1 MRIGFLCAH
10 NPFDRN
16 AFSGTAYYA
25 LQGLERF
32 AASGGITELR
42 VLGTHR
48 RPVPGG
54 RYFDI
59 VRKLAG
65 IAPHQASFEREAD
78 LGAGLDWII
87 SLVSTDL
94 ALSVAPKLKAPLAHV
109 TDATPQFLREFYGYA
124 VPKEKDV
131 AEAALIDFS
140 SRVVFSSD
148 FMRQRAIVE
157 FGEHHRTKMRAISFG
172 VNLDRV
178 PQAANLSLQAPLPG
192 ESVELLFIG
201 KEWERKGG
209 PLALE
214 IISALRRS
222 GTDARLTIVGCDP
235 QDAKQTEGVTIIPF
249 LDKNDKGDGR
259 RFDDILDNAHLFLLP
274 TRADCTP
281 MVIAEANAHSLPAVV
296 TGVGGVGSLITE
308 GRNGKLLPLGAEAE
322 DWADVIRS
330 ILSDSTRYE
339 QLRSDSFSH
348 FQNRLNWSAWTRD
361 IIADLAAR

>member
-25 LQGLERF
+25 LRGLEQF
-32 AASGGITELR
+32 AARGEITELR

-54 RYFDI
+54 RYIDV

-65 IAPHQASFEREAD
+65 IAPYQASFEREAD
-78 LGAGLDWII
+78 LGTGLDWII

-94 ALSVAPKLKAPLAHV
+94 ALSLAPKLKAPLAHV
-109 TDATPQFLREFYGYA
+109 TDATPQFLREFYGYE
-124 VPKEKDV
+124 VPKEKDI
-131 AEAALIDFS
+131 AEAALIEFS
-140 SRVVFSSD
+140 SRVIFSSD

-157 FGEHHRTKMRAISFG
+157 FGENHRKKMRAISFG

-178 PQAANLSLQAPLPG
+178 PQSANISLQAPSLGKP
-192 ESVELLFIG
+192 VELLFIG

-214 IISALRRS
+214 IISALRHL

-235 QDAKQTEGVTIIPF
+235 QDAKQAEGVTIIPF
-249 LDKNDKGDGR
+249 LDKNDKDDGR
-259 RFDDILDNAHLFLLP
+259 RFDDLLDNAHLFLLP

-281 MVIAEANAHSLPAVV
+281 MVIAEANAHSLPVVV
-296 TGVGGVGSLITE
+296 TDVGGIGSLVTE
-308 GRNGKLLPLGAEAE
+308 GRNGRLLSLHAEAE
-322 DWADVIRS
+322 EWANAIRS
-330 ILSDSTRYE
+330 ILLDGTRYE

-361 IIADLAAR
+361 IIADLAAG